1 VNRTSLLILAVFV
14 VGCASGKGQ
23 TAEPADTAVAATA
36 DMDSGEP
43 PPSASASASSS
54 ASQEAPKE
62 APKPTKESLEAAMTP
77 PAGLVDLRPILGTD
91 PDVSLPAIFAKV
103 KKGMTAKE
111 LDAIFPGVGAHPKA
125 EFVNFTKK
133 GAQWVKVTGSQA
145 HKELLDI
152 KYDAA
157 GGGLVKIGFFLDPA
171 AVKPEQWDYLK
182 KAALAKW
189 GKTDDSSD
197 VIRWAPAGV
206 KQIMV
211 MKTDAKTLSIDVEF

>member
-1 VNRTSLLILAVFV
+1 
-14 VGCASGKGQ
+14 
-23 TAEPADTAVAATA
+23 
-36 DMDSGEP
+36 MDSGEP
-43 PPSASASASSS
+43 PPSTSASATS
-54 ASQEAPKE
+54 APAEAPKE

-91 PDVSLPAIFAKV
+91 PDVQLPAVFAKV

-125 EFVNFTKK
+125 ETINFGKQGTR
-133 GAQWVKVTGSQA
+133 WVKVAGTQA

-152 KYDAA
+152 TYDAA
-157 GGGLVKIGFFLDPA
+157 GGGLTKIGFFLDPA
-171 AVKPEQWDYLK
+171 LVKPEQWDHLK

-197 VIRWAPAGV
+197 VLRWAPAGL
-206 KQIMV
+206 KQVVV